1 MSFSK
6 KVSEHWT
13 SSRRAL
19 VVTADIATVRNLVQV
34 LNLSQDVAVRV
45 NQNRLAIALWGE
57 DLKRYI
63 RYRDSDTS
71 GIAAT
76 SVATQEY
83 ASA

>member
-63 RYRDSDTS
+63 RYRDSDVA
-71 GIAAT
+71 GIVPKSA
-76 SVATQEY
+76 ATQEY
-83 ASA
+83 APA

>member
-19 VVTADIATVRNLVQV
+19 VVTADVATVRNLVQV

-57 DLKRYI
+57 DLKRYV
-63 RYRDSDTS
+63 RYRDDVRS
-71 GIAAT
+71 GFAAT
-76 SVATQEY
+76 SGATKEY
-83 ASA
+83 VSA